1 MKPFPKAVKRKLQ
14 KKPVQCL
21 ANKGAVGSHA
31 TPQGQY
37 CRAFLGLPLFFAII
51 FILDSH
57 SEKQQ
62 IAQITTGSH

>member
-37 CRAFLGLPLFFAII
+37 CRAFLGLPLFLALSYDCLCTNKFLIHI
-51 FILDSH
+51 Q
-57 SEKQQ
+57 KNNK
-62 IAQITTGSH
+62 